1 MKTGV
6 AEVGLVGQIVNCY
19 ANVETILTIGICWL
33 FEGGETVNHNQ
44 FSGQANYTESCT
56 LITEAITAT
65 PSGACAGSPQ
75 TLGVSPPSRLNTVTN
90 IFTTSPHKPSALHH
104 QPQSTAWSF
113 NQQFKTIIVNP
124 VSTQCL
130 MSVYLVDRE
139 TVAVEAPPITSQQSS
154 SSQTNC
160 HCLEPSSQTLSISI
174 SIWWRPSP
182 ESLDQTQSPRHLP
195 TSGVW
200 THGVT
205 RAPPRVVRSSVNI
218 SQQYSTVQRSTA
230 QYSCSTVISHHLSP
244 GDWQI
249 EIVSAT
255 QPAASSQWAGTSGL
269 SSHKHNTNNNDGTL
283 YITLSIYI
291 YPQKTLNK
299 LLIEN

>member
-1 MKTGV
+1 MWKLFWLL
-6 AEVGLVGQIVNCY
+6 ASADCLKVGRLQTTNP
-19 ANVETILTIGICWL
+19 L
-33 FEGGETVNHNQ
+33 
-44 FSGQANYTESCT
+44 SGQANYTESCT
-56 LITEAITAT
+56 DYWGHHCHSI
-65 PSGACAGSPQ
+65 SGACAGSPQ

-130 MSVYLVDRE
+130 MAVYLVDRIE
-139 TVAVEAPPITSQQSS
+139 TVAVEDPPITSQQSS

-182 ESLDQTQSPRHLP
+182 ESTEPDTISSTSPNLWSLD
-195 TSGVW
+195 
-200 THGVT
+200 T
-205 RAPPRVVRSSVNI
+205 RGQGAPPRVVRSSVNI
-218 SQQYSTVQRSTA
+218 YQQYSTVQYSTVQHSTA

-255 QPAASSQWAGTSGL
+255 QPAAASQWAGPVGSPHTN
-269 SSHKHNTNNNDGTL
+269 KHNTNNNDGTL
-283 YITLSIYI
+283 SSEYITLSIYI
-291 YPQKTLNK
+291 YPQKTL
-299 LLIEN
+299 I